1 MIHVSVFVGC
11 WRFVNMWRK
20 LLRWS
25 LRIVCL
31 AWLAYLSGCV
41 AYIEI
46 QPAETLPNRRPY
58 IRVIDPDID
67 MITLDSN
74 SRTKIEFK
82 LQVGDE
88 DLRDDLFVYWLLDPH
103 LGGENPIICRTSA
116 LTLPQEKLSLPDEL
130 LPELREQVL
139 TCELEYSQFNPG
151 SIHILRF
158 VVGDRA
164 PTPGVSEFDTATKG
178 ISWASPD
185 TVEVAERRFTIQIE
199 Q

>member
-82 LQVGDE
+82 LQVGDISE
-88 DLRDDLFVYWLLDPH
+88 T
-103 LGGENPIICRTSA
+103 I
-116 LTLPQEKLSLPDEL
+116 SLC
-130 LPELREQVL
+130 
-139 TCELEYSQFNPG
+139 TGC
-151 SIHILRF
+151 SILILVAKIRSS
-158 VVGDRA
+158 VGHQR
-164 PTPGVSEFDTATKG
+164 
-178 ISWASPD
+178 
-185 TVEVAERRFTIQIE
+185 
-199 Q
+199 